1 MSILLVAESID
12 LIMGGV
18 TVFVKIVTT
27 IINLNNIIN
36 YYINIHYQIKKIK
49 VNNFKIQESDKYKY
63 YH

>member
-1 MSILLVAESID
+1 MSILLVAESTD

-49 VNNFKIQESDKYKY
+49 VNNFKIQESD
-63 YH
+63 

>member
-1 MSILLVAESID
+1 MSILLVAESTD

-27 IINLNNIIN
+27 IINLNDIIN

-49 VNNFKIQESDKYKY
+49 VNNFKIQESD
-63 YH
+63 

>member
-36 YYINIHYQIKKIK
+36 YYINIHYHIKKNK
-49 VNNFKIQESDKYKY
+49 VSNFE
-63 YH
+63 

>member
-1 MSILLVAESID
+1 
-12 LIMGGV
+12 MGGV